1 MKLLIVDP
9 NLSRTSPSMKGIV
22 AALPALKAQGWE
34 IEVWCWHA
42 DEEVKVDRIEKLPQ
56 VGKVHTLDSYAFS
69 FWVRLRA
76 WWKFRVQ
83 RHARPDVVY
92 SVAWYLPSC
101 EVCHVHFSP
110 FDWERRQRTLGMR
123 SMRDVFER
131 VTNLGSLWL
140 AKRFLHSTTAKRVL
154 CVSEAVAGD
163 VRKVNPKLNVQ
174 VLPNSYDAKR
184 FHPALRGL
192 HREALRNQLGI
203 STQDHVF
210 VFVSAGHYRRKGF
223 FLAVDAVAKL
233 RERGGQGA
241 SARLL
246 VLGGSAQRLQALK
259 QQLQSRHPDW
269 DAFVTFTGM
278 VPDVEKYLSSADG
291 FLFPSYSEAFALV
304 EVEAAACGLPL
315 FLTPHHGSEMI
326 LEDGVNGRRVE
337 FDAVRIADVLE
348 EYVTGAWQPERGVHL
363 KHALDGAAYAERFA
377 AELALALPDG
387 SRARLSSPN
396 LRGALHAGSKEETAS
411 PHL

>member
-34 IEVWCWHA
+34 VEVWCWHA
-42 DEEVKVDRIEKLPQ
+42 DEGVAVDRMEKLPKL
-56 VGKVHTLDSYAFS
+56 GKVHTLDSYAFC
-69 FWVRLRA
+69 FWARLRA
-76 WWKFRVQ
+76 WWKFQVKKQ
-83 RHARPDVVY
+83 ARPDVVY
-92 SVAWYLPSC
+92 SVAWYLPDC
-101 EVCHVHFSP
+101 DVCHVHFSP
-110 FDWERRQRTLGMR
+110 FDWEQRQRALGLR
-123 SMRDVFER
+123 SLRDVFER

-140 AKRFLHSTTAKRVL
+140 AKRFLRSTTAKRVL

-163 VRKVNPKLNVQ
+163 VRKVNPKLHVQ

-192 HREALRNQLGI
+192 HREAVRKQLGI
-203 STQDHVF
+203 SAQDHVF

-223 FLAVDAVAKL
+223 FLAVDAVARL
-233 RERGGQGA
+233 REKGGEGA
-241 SARLL
+241 KARLL
-246 VLGGSAQRLQALK
+246 VLGGSETRLHALK
-259 QQLQSRHPDW
+259 QQLQARQANW
-269 DAFVTFTGM
+269 ETFVTFTGM

-326 LEDGVNGRRVE
+326 LEDGVNGRHVE
-337 FDAVRIADVLE
+337 FNADRIADVLE
-348 EYVTGAWQPERGVHL
+348 EYVTGAWQPQRGVHL

-377 AELALALPDG
+377 AELSLALPG
-387 SRARLSSPN
+387 NLQMSRTSADTR
-396 LRGALHAGSKEETAS
+396 ALPTAKANKES
-411 PHL
+411 VSLHS

>member
-42 DEEVKVDRIEKLPQ
+42 DEGVAVDRMVKLPR
-56 VGKVHTLDSYAFS
+56 VGKMHTLDSYAFS
-69 FWVRLRA
+69 LWARLRA
-76 WWKFRVQ
+76 WWKFGVQ
-83 RHARPDVVY
+83 KEARPDIVY
-92 SVAWYLPSC
+92 SVAWYLPTC
-101 EVCHVHFSP
+101 DVCHVHFSP
-110 FDWERRQRTLGMR
+110 FDWENRQRAMGMR
-123 SMRDVFER
+123 SLRDIFER

-140 AKRFLHSTTAKRVL
+140 ARRFLRNTTAHRVL
-154 CVSEAVAGD
+154 CVSEAVAAD
-163 VRKVNPKLNVQ
+163 VKKENPRLNVQ

-192 HREALRNQLGI
+192 HREALRTHLGI
-203 STQDHVF
+203 SVQDHVF

-223 FLAVDAVAKL
+223 FLAVDAVARL
-233 RERGGQGA
+233 RAKGGQGA
-241 SARLL
+241 KARLL
-246 VLGGSAQRLQALK
+246 VLGGSDARLHALK
-259 QQLQSRHPDW
+259 QQLGARHRNW
-269 DAFVTFTGM
+269 TSFVTFTGM

-326 LEDGVNGRRVE
+326 LEDGINGRLLE
-337 FDAVRIADVLE
+337 FDADRIADVLE
-348 EYVTGAWQPERGVHL
+348 EYVIGNWQPERGIHL
-363 KHALDGAAYAERFA
+363 KHALDGAAYAQRFA
-377 AELALALPDG
+377 AELKHALPETSATSKTG
-387 SRARLSSPN
+387 
-396 LRGALHAGSKEETAS
+396 GAPTGAAFAKSTPETVS
-411 PHL
+411 LTP

>member
-34 IEVWCWHA
+34 VEAWCWHA
-42 DEEVKVDRIEKLPQ
+42 DEGVVVDRMEKLPRL
-56 VGKVHTLDSYAFS
+56 GKAHTLDSYAFS
-69 FWVRLRA
+69 FWARLRA
-76 WWKFRVQ
+76 WWKFEVQ
-83 RHARPDVVY
+83 KEVRPEVVY
-92 SVAWYLPSC
+92 SVAWYLPDC
-101 EVCHVHFSP
+101 DVCHVHFSP
-110 FDWERRQRTLGMR
+110 FDWEQRQQALGMK
-123 SMRDVFER
+123 SLRDVFER

-140 AKRFLHSTTAKRVL
+140 AKRFLRTTTAKRVL

-163 VRKVNPKLNVQ
+163 VRKVNPRLDVQ

-192 HREALRNQLGI
+192 HREAVRGQLDI
-203 STQDHVF
+203 SAQDHVF

-223 FLAVDAVAKL
+223 FLAVDGVARL
-233 RERGGQGA
+233 RERGGEGA
-241 SARLL
+241 KARLL
-246 VLGGSAQRLQALK
+246 VLGGSDARLHALK
-259 QQLQSRHPDW
+259 QQLQARHPDW
-269 DAFVTFTGM
+269 ETFVTFTGM
-278 VPDVEKYLSSADG
+278 VPDVEKFLSSADG

-326 LEDGVNGRRVE
+326 LEDGVNGRRLE
-337 FDAVRIADVLE
+337 FDADRIADVLE
-348 EYVTGAWQPERGVHL
+348 EYVTGAWQPQRGVHL

-377 AELALALPDG
+377 TELRLALPG
-387 SRARLSSPN
+387 ASHPSRTVGNARVMPN
-396 LRGALHAGSKEETAS
+396 VKANNETVS
-411 PHL
+411 VHS